1 MAIFFAGMYIASTKP
16 GGFQLEATNNDSTL
30 VICGIRIAVGAVD
43 TQRVPAFL
51 EVGVVII
58 ESLIE
63 VTSNDC
69 SQDFDSTKVS
79 FIFGGDIFT

>member
-1 MAIFFAGMYIASTKP
+1 MIKFIFNSFFAGMYIASTKP

-51 EVGVVII
+51 EVSVMDNLKI
-58 ESLIE
+58 
-63 VTSNDC
+63 
-69 SQDFDSTKVS
+69 
-79 FIFGGDIFT
+79 